1 MSDDFR
7 VGNPVFM
14 RVPSLFHIV
23 INGIE
28 NQMIV
33 IRRFSFCMKRTGV
46 FAQAGEKIVR
56 DDVLFIDASGEGN
69 YKKGKNQN
77 ILRAS
82 DIMRIVSIYEARE
95 AKVDKYS
102 YRASREEVSRNDYN
116 LNILWYVDTFEE
128 EEPEDID
135 EVRQNISAIE
145 VELAWVQAQID
156 KYLEELGL

>member
-1 MSDDFR
+1 
-7 VGNPVFM
+7 
-14 RVPSLFHIV
+14 
-23 INGIE
+23 
-28 NQMIV
+28 
-33 IRRFSFCMKRTGV
+33 MKRTGV